1 MLNIQWTDTNGT
13 AWDLVHGPVALMNAG
28 VMGFGMPKT
37 FDTIR
42 QTALVHGQTLQS
54 WRLEPRDIFLPVT
67 FRDDA
72 DLDVNGIQRA
82 FWDGLALGQYG
93 NLQVTDSNGGIRS
106 IDARFVSDGDVSF
119 TVDPYAQTHA
129 YRPYGV
135 SLVAD
140 DPWWR
145 GPVESFSFGLGPEG
159 TATFFGNGSSAT
171 PFYIIKSTGGADSTL
186 TNDGDQDSWIT
197 WTIKGPMTSFDLEIG
212 GHHIAGNIT
221 VLTGDTLT
229 IETSPLNQIAYL
241 SDGTKVTRDL
251 TSADFAALP
260 ATGLPVNVGIDVVG
274 TGTITAS
281 FSPVYWRAF

>member
-13 AWDLVHGPVALMNAG
+13 VWDLVHGPVALMNAG

-186 TNDGDQDSWIT
+186 TNNGDQDAWIT
-197 WTIKGPMTSFDLEIG
+197 WTIEGPMTSFDLEIG
-212 GHHIAGNIT
+212 GQHIAGAIT
-221 VLTGDTLT
+221 VDAGDTLT

-251 TSADFAALP
+251 TSADFAPLP

>member
-186 TNDGDQDSWIT
+186 TNNGDQDAWIT
-197 WTIKGPMTSFDLEIG
+197 WTIEGPMTSFDLEIG
-212 GHHIAGNIT
+212 GQHIAGAIT
-221 VLTGDTLT
+221 VDAGDTLT

-251 TSADFAALP
+251 TSADFAPLP

>member
-1 MLNIQWTDTNGT
+1 MLEINWTDTNGT
-13 AWDLVHGPVALMNAG
+13 SWDLVSGPVALMNAG

-54 WRLEPRDIFLPVT
+54 WRLEPRDIFLPIT
-67 FRDDA
+67 FQDDA
-72 DLDVNGIQRA
+72 DLDVNGIQRE
-82 FWDGLALGQYG
+82 FWDGLALGEYG

-106 IDARFVSDGDVSF
+106 IDARFVSDGDVAF
-119 TVDPYAQTHA
+119 TVDPYANTHA
-129 YRPYGV
+129 FRPYGV

-145 GPVESFSFGLGPEG
+145 GPVQSFSFGLGPEG

-186 TNDGDQDSWIT
+186 TNPGDQDAWIT
-197 WTIKGPMTSFDLEIG
+197 WTIEGPMTSFDLEID
-212 GHHIAGNIT
+212 GHHIGGDIT
-221 VLTGDTLT
+221 VDSGDTLT

-251 TSADFAALP
+251 TSADFAPLP
-260 ATGLPVNVGIDVVG
+260 ATGAPVNVGIDVVG
-274 TGTITAS
+274 TGMITAS

>member
-1 MLNIQWTDTNGT
+1 MLNIKWTDTNGT
-13 AWDLVHGPVALMNAG
+13 EWDLVHGPVALMNAG

-54 WRLEPRDIFLPVT
+54 WRLEPRELFLPIT

-72 DLDVNGIQRA
+72 DLDVNGIQRE
-82 FWDGLALGQYG
+82 FWDGLAIGQNG
-93 NLQVTDSNGGIRS
+93 TLTVTDSNGGVRS
-106 IDARFVSDGDVSF
+106 IDARFVSDGDVAF
-119 TVDPYAQTHA
+119 TVDPYAQTNA
-129 YRPYGV
+129 YRPYGIT
-135 SLVAD
+135 LVAD

-145 GPVESFSFGLGPEG
+145 GPTQSFSFGLGPEG
-159 TATFFGNGSSAT
+159 TSTFFGNGSNAT
-171 PFYIIKSTGGADSTL
+171 PFYIVKSTGGADSTL
-186 TNDGDQDSWIT
+186 TNPGDMESWIT
-197 WTIKGPMTSFDLEIG
+197 WTIEGPMTSFDLEIG
-212 GHHIAGNIT
+212 GHHIAGAIT
-221 VLTGDTLT
+221 VASGDTLT

-260 ATGLPVNVGIDVVG
+260 ATGLPVTVGIDVVG

-281 FSPVYWRAF
+281 FAPVYWRAF

>member
-1 MLNIQWTDTNGT
+1 MLNIKWTDTNGT
-13 AWDLVHGPVALMNAG
+13 EWDLVHGPVALMNAG

-54 WRLEPRDIFLPVT
+54 WRLEPRELFLPIT

-72 DLDVNGIQRA
+72 DLDVNGIQRE
-82 FWDGLALGQYG
+82 FWDGLAIGQNG
-93 NLQVTDSNGGIRS
+93 TLTVTDSNGGVRS
-106 IDARFVSDGDVSF
+106 IDARFVSDGDVAF
-119 TVDPYAQTHA
+119 TVDPYAQTNA
-129 YRPYGV
+129 YRPYGIT
-135 SLVAD
+135 LVAD

-145 GPVESFSFGLGPEG
+145 GPTQSFSFGLGPEG
-159 TATFFGNGSSAT
+159 TATFFGNGSNAT
-171 PFYIIKSTGGADSTL
+171 PFYIVKSTGGADSTL
-186 TNDGDQDSWIT
+186 TNPGDMESWIT
-197 WTIKGPMTSFDLEIG
+197 WTIEGPMTSFDLEIG
-212 GHHIAGNIT
+212 GHHIAGAIT
-221 VLTGDTLT
+221 VASGDTLT

-260 ATGLPVNVGIDVVG
+260 ATGLPVTVGIDVVG

-281 FSPVYWRAF
+281 FAPVYWRAF

>member
-13 AWDLVHGPVALMNAG
+13 LWDLVRGPVALMNSG
-28 VMGFGMPKT
+28 VMGFGMPIS
-37 FDTIR
+37 FDTTR

-82 FWDGLALGQYG
+82 FWDGLALGKYG

-106 IDARFVSDGDVSF
+106 IDARFVSDGDVAF
-119 TVDPYAQTHA
+119 TVDPYANTHA

-159 TATFFGNGSSAT
+159 AATFFGNGSSAT

-186 TNDGDQDSWIT
+186 TNPGDQDSWIT
-197 WTIKGPMTSFDLEIG
+197 WTIEGPMTSFDLEID
-212 GHHIAGNIT
+212 GHHVSGDI
-221 VLTGDTLT
+221 VVDEGDTLT
-229 IETSPLNQIAYL
+229 IETSPLNQIADL

-251 TSADFAALP
+251 TAADFAPLP

-281 FSPVYWRAF
+281 FAPVYWRAF

>member
-119 TVDPYAQTHA
+119 TVNPYAQTHA

-186 TNDGDQDSWIT
+186 TNNGDQDAWIT
-197 WTIKGPMTSFDLEIG
+197 WTIEGPMTSFDLEIG
-212 GHHIAGNIT
+212 GQHIAGAIT
-221 VLTGDTLT
+221 VDAGDTLT

-251 TSADFAALP
+251 TSADFAPLP

>member
-13 AWDLVHGPVALMNAG
+13 SWDLVHGPVALMNSG
-28 VMGFGMPKT
+28 VMGFGMPIS
-37 FDTIR
+37 FDTTR

-82 FWDGLALGQYG
+82 FWDGLALGEYG

-106 IDARFVSDGDVSF
+106 IDARFVSDGDVAF
-119 TVDPYAQTHA
+119 TVDPYANTHA

-145 GPVESFSFGLGPEG
+145 GPEQSFSFGLGPEG
-159 TATFFGNGSSAT
+159 TATFFGNGSNAT

-186 TNDGDQDSWIT
+186 TNPGDQDAWIT
-197 WTIKGPMTSFDLEIG
+197 WTIEGPMTSFDLEID
-212 GHHIAGNIT
+212 GHHVAGAIS
-221 VLTGDTLT
+221 VASGDTLT

-251 TSADFAALP
+251 TSADFAPLP

-281 FSPVYWRAF
+281 FAPVYWRAF